1 MNHSCFHELNYGSIA
16 DMKKTEAIEMLG
28 GTVTAAAK
36 AIGVSYQAVNKWPDD
51 LTQKIQDRVVAAV
64 VRLHPR
70 DWEKRWPNLVPG
82 GTPHA
87 HP

>member
-70 DWEKRWPNLVPG
+70 RLAG
-82 GTPHA
+82 SSI
-87 HP
+87 